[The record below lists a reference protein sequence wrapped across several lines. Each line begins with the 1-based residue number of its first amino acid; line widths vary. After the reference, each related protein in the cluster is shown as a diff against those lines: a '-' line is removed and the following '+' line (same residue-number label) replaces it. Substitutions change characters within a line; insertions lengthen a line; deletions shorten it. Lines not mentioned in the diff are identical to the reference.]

1 MKLSE
6 LLEKLDKNREQ
17 LLVAVEPLP
26 DEALLEPGAMGDW
39 SVADILAH
47 LTAWESEMVTGLM
60 RINQGKKPAKMIAAF
75 EDVDGYN
82 ARRYQESKGRDL
94 ERIFD
99 DLQGVRVQ
107 LEQWLEEFSE
117 RDLNDPQ
124 RYDWSQ
130 GITLAHIINENSYGH
145 EAEHLPDIEK
155 FAARWLA
162 EHGDS
167 EE

>member
-6 LLEKLDKNREQ
+6 IIEQLDDNRER
-17 LLVAVEPLP
+17 LLVAIEELP
-26 DEALLEPGAMGDW
+26 DEALQEAGAMGDW

-47 LTAWESEMVTGLM
+47 ITAWESELVTGLM

-82 ARRYQESKGRDL
+82 ARVYEENKDRDI

-117 RDLNDPQ
+117 KDFSDPQ
-124 RYDWSQ
+124 RYPWSN
-130 GITLAHIINENSYGH
+130 GITLAHIIKENSYGH
-145 EAEHLPDIEK
+145 DAEHLPHIES
-155 FAARWLA
+155 FAERWLA
-162 EHGDS
+162 EHG
-167 EE
+167 E